1 MRGAVG
7 EKRIVVAE
15 DDAATRDLISIRL
28 ELAGY
33 HAIGARDGYEALARI
48 QELSPAAL
56 VLDIAMPRMS
66 GIEVLKELA
75 GRSPRLPV
83 LVLTA
88 RRRVEDVREVIGLG
102 ADSYL
107 TKPFDDK
114 HLLDRVARLVSP
126 CSKAGDPYFT

>member
-1 MRGAVG
+1 LRGAVR

-15 DDAATRDLISIRL
+15 DDAATRELISIRL

-33 HAIGARDGYEALARI
+33 RPIGARDGYEALARI
-48 QELSPAAL
+48 KELSPAAL

-66 GIEVLKELA
+66 GIEVLKEIA
-75 GRSPRLPV
+75 GRTPRLPV
-83 LVLTA
+83 LILTA
-88 RRRVEDVREVIGLG
+88 RRRVEDVREAIGLG

-126 CSKAGDPYFT
+126 VSKAGDPYFT